1 MIEGMFI
8 SEKLKKVF
16 LVLYDINAIINT
28 TLLTLNSVSL
38 SAFYGLACFYITDL
52 CRHTEKAVANAKEI
66 RECKAVIYQRL
77 KIRNLMQSLE
87 NFMCFPAFTLVV
99 SSMTGMFWSSYKVIF
114 VTNKTNNSYLHYLS
128 CTAAEMFHCSIIGM
142 LILSA
147 SSANTAAE
155 VAKEA
160 VLSFPG
166 KIPQYYNELKVIL
179 RKDSKKN
186 ICLTLWKVYK
196 IDRSLIISAVATL
209 GTVNSHNNK

>member
-114 VTNKTNNSYLHYLS
+114 VTNKTNNSDLHISAARLQKCS
-128 CTAAEMFHCSIIGM
+128 CNHWN

-155 VAKEA
+155 VAK
-160 VLSFPG
+160 LFCLFPG
-166 KIPQYYNELKVIL
+166 KIPLSKQLKVIL

-196 IDRSLIISAVATL
+196 IDETLIISAVATW
-209 GTVNSHNNK
+209 VQ